1 MALELSIEWQGILIG
16 VLIGVVCVGGLSL
29 GVKLLMDAG
38 QPSERGSRLYRY
50 IWASLI
56 LASQLFAAMLLLFK
70 TPWVRTS
77 PLGVGIGIVLSIL
90 VFSSLMNSLFNR
102 K

>member
-1 MALELSIEWQGILIG
+1 MELSIEWQAILIG
-16 VLIGVVCVGGLSL
+16 ILIGVVCVGGLSL

-38 QPSERGSRLYRY
+38 QPDERKSRLFRY
-50 IWASLI
+50 IVAALI
-56 LASQLFAAMLLLFK
+56 LASQLLAAMLLLFK

-77 PLGVGIGIVLSIL
+77 PLGVGLGIVLSIL
-90 VFSSLMNSLFNR
+90 LFSTLMNSLFNR